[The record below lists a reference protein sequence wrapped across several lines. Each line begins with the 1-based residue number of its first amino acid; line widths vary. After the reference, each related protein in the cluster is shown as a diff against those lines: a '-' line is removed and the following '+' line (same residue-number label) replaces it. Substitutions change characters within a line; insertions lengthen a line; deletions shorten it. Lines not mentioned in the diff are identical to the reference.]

1 MRRLLTLS
9 GHVTR
14 TVRFALPLPA
24 AIVLFLAIL
33 LAAASARAELRVDI
47 TRGHVEPL
55 PIALVDLAGAN
66 EADATLGR
74 QITEVI
80 TRNLERSGL
89 FRPIDPAAFII
100 EPGGM
105 TVRPRFQDW
114 RIINAQALVTGRVV
128 PGDPGRLV
136 VEFRLWDV
144 FAEQDLVGLK
154 LSGAREAWRS
164 IAHTMSDKIYER
176 LTGESG
182 YFHTR
187 IVYIAETGPPDLR
200 IKRLAIMDQD
210 GHNLR
215 YLSDGR
221 HLVLT
226 PRFSPTAQEITYLSY
241 ERGVPKVY
249 LRDIDTGQQE
259 LLGDFPGMT
268 FAPRFSPDG
277 NQVVMTMAQ
286 RGNSDIY
293 EMDLRSRRVRQLT
306 NNPAIE
312 TAPCYSPDGAFIAF
326 ESDRGGSQQIYVMR
340 PRWERCAPHHV
351 RQGSLRNPGM
361 VSARRPDRLHQQL
374 SWPVC
379 HRCHEARRER
389 RANSGARLL
398 GRRPDLGAERARAD
412 VLPVEF
418 AKSRQRRIGLHRS
431 DRAQR
436 AHPVHEHG
444 GVRSGLVAVDPVM
457 TQSYSR
463 TASRRI
469 RRYGGGSASRHA
481 RTRHA
486 VLWRLR
492 IEGMFAGHGRDSDGP
507 VTTH

>member
-9 GHVTR
+9 GHVAHR
-14 TVRFALPLPA
+14 ARRALPLPA
-24 AIVLFLAIL
+24 AIALAL
-33 LAAASARAELRVDI
+33 AMLGAAATAKAELRVDI

-55 PIALVDLAGAN
+55 PIALVDLEGTN
-66 EADATLGR
+66 EADAEVGR
-74 QITEVI
+74 QITQVI
-80 TRNLERSGL
+80 SRNLERSGL

-100 EPGGM
+100 EPGGA

-128 PGDPGRLV
+128 PGDPGRLM

-144 FAEQDLVGLK
+144 FAEQSLVGLK

-176 LTGESG
+176 LTGETG

-187 IVYIAETGPPDLR
+187 VVYIAETGPPDKR

-241 ERGVPKVY
+241 EGGVPKVY
-249 LRDIDTGQQE
+249 LRHIDTGQQE

-277 NQVVMTMAQ
+277 NHVVMTLAQ

-293 EMDLRSRRVRQLT
+293 EMDLRSRQVRQLT
-306 NNPAIE
+306 DNPAIE
-312 TAPCYSPDGAFIAF
+312 TAPSFSPDGAFIAF

-340 PRWERCAPHHV
+340 RDGSDVHRITFGKGRYGTPVWSPRGDLIAFTNSHRGRFSIGVMRPDGSGERFLAQDYLVEGPTWAPNGRV
-351 RQGSLRNPGM
+351 LMFFRSSSRNPD
-361 VSARRPDRLHQQL
+361 SAELVTIDLTGRN
-374 SWPVC
+374 
-379 HRCHEARRER
+379 ER
-389 RANSGARLL
+389 ILFTSTAA
-398 GRRPDLGAERARAD
+398 
-412 VLPVEF
+412 
-418 AKSRQRRIGLHRS
+418 S
-431 DRAQR
+431 DPAWSPLIQ
-436 AHPVHEHG
+436 
-444 GVRSGLVAVDPVM
+444 
-457 TQSYSR
+457 
-463 TASRRI
+463 
-469 RRYGGGSASRHA
+469 
-481 RTRHA
+481 
-486 VLWRLR
+486 
-492 IEGMFAGHGRDSDGP
+492 
-507 VTTH
+507 